1 MTKTPKK
8 TKKKPDELTSDEVI
22 QKLFPKKV
30 VKEIKKLSKRRRKK
44 PNVFLS
50 L

>member
-30 VKEIKKLSKRRRKK
+30 VKEIKKVVKEKEEK
-44 PNVFLS
+44 A
-50 L
+50 

>member
-8 TKKKPDELTSDEVI
+8 KKKPDELTNEEVI

-30 VKEIKKLSKRRRKK
+30 VKEIKKVVKEKEKK
-44 PNVFLS
+44 V
-50 L
+50 